1 MQRAY
6 GATFKSSYNIFQVY
20 FLAEFHELLLFVF
33 EFHMLLLLDIFS
45 TLLFQIWYISDYITN
60 YENIFLFI
68 YYANQQFSLQ

>member
-6 GATFKSSYNIFQVY
+6 GATFKCSYNIFQVY
-20 FLAEFHELLLFVF
+20 FLAESHELLLFVF

-60 YENIFLFI
+60 YGNIFLFI